1 MLIFMP
7 SLRDVDARN
16 LAALIAVVDEGTFAK
31 GAKSLGFTQSAVSQQ
46 IAALEKAAGLPVFD
60 RPKGPRA
67 AELTPAGQL
76 LVDYARAALAEV
88 DRMDDELDRMRRG
101 VSGRLV
107 IGTFQS
113 ASSRLLPW
121 IVGNMRKDLPDV
133 DIRLSELDDVQLLV
147 RALLDDDLDFAFT
160 IDLEPDPA
168 LDIELLGVDPFVVIA
183 PRGEAD
189 AASACAAD
197 LNDRP
202 LIGQPN
208 NDSCQLMIDRRL
220 EAVGIRPDYVFRSQ
234 DNGAVQGMVR
244 SGLGWAIM
252 PYLAID
258 PHDPGVTVLQLD
270 PPVAPRLI
278 QLVCRADRTLP
289 AAADHFASLARSAGL
304 DVLQTPAASVA

>member
-1 MLIFMP
+1 
-7 SLRDVDARN
+7 
-16 LAALIAVVDEGTFAK
+16 
-31 GAKSLGFTQSAVSQQ
+31 
-46 IAALEKAAGLPVFD
+46 
-60 RPKGPRA
+60 
-67 AELTPAGQL
+67 
-76 LVDYARAALAEV
+76 
-88 DRMDDELDRMRRG
+88 MDDELDRMRRG

-147 RALLDDDLDFAFT
+147 RALLDDELDFAFT
-160 IDLEPDPA
+160 IDLEADPA
-168 LDIELLGVDPFVVIA
+168 LEIELLGVDPFVVIA
-183 PRGEAD
+183 PRAEAVG
-189 AASACAAD
+189 ASACAAD

-220 EAVGIRPDYVFRSQ
+220 EGVGIRPDYVFRSQ

-258 PHDPGVTVLQLD
+258 PHDPGIAVLAARSTGRAASDPARPAGRSHACPPPPTTSPAWPGRPASTCCRPPPPPRRVTIPFATAEPGRHVCRTTGSGQ
-270 PPVAPRLI
+270 PPRL
-278 QLVCRADRTLP
+278 P
-289 AAADHFASLARSAGL
+289 ARKCER
-304 DVLQTPAASVA
+304 QTSS

>member
-1 MLIFMP
+1 MLITMP
-7 SLRDVDARN
+7 TLRDVDARH
-16 LAALIAVVDEGTFAK
+16 LAALVAIVDEGTFAK
-31 GAKSLGFTQSAVSQQ
+31 GARALGFTQSAVSQQ
-46 IAALEKAAGLPVFD
+46 IAALERAAGLPVFD

-67 AELTPAGQL
+67 AELTPAGAL
-76 LVDYARAALAEV
+76 LVDYARTVLAHV
-88 DRMDDELDRMRRG
+88 DQMDDELDRMRRG

-107 IGTFQS
+107 VGTFQS

-121 IVGNMRKDLPDV
+121 IVGNMRKDVPDV
-133 DIRLSELDDVQLLV
+133 DIRLSELDDVALLV
-147 RALLDDDLDFAFT
+147 RALLDDELDFAFT
-160 IDLEPDPA
+160 IDLAPDPE

-183 PRGEAD
+183 PRAEAEGTR
-189 AASACAAD
+189 ACAAD

-220 EAVGIRPDYVFRSQ
+220 EAIGIRPDYVFRSQ

-258 PHDPGVTVLQLD
+258 PHDPGVAVLELD

-278 QLVCRADRTLP
+278 QLVRRADRTLP
-289 AAADHFASLARSAGL
+289 AAAEHFAGLARAAGL
-304 DVLQTPAASVA
+304 DVLQLPAASVA